1 MKKIL
6 FITLLMLFTVG
17 MSAQTTQQSEDA
29 RTAELRQKIGIDY
42 SMPDFNTSS
51 INGKV
56 IGTHLAKMLQNLQDN
71 ALDCVWSAR
80 IIAVCCEQIEG
91 LQYAPL
97 EKFKIKSISKS
108 GDVITVKANVKL
120 GKNAAGV
127 KNTDILMV
135 FDKGIS
141 TSQTINDLFSDLGR
155 YIKE

>member
-1 MKKIL
+1 MKKFLLVFCLL
-6 FITLLMLFTVG
+6 FGAINLF
-17 MSAQTTQQSEDA
+17 AQTTQQSEDA

-91 LQYAPL
+91 LQYATL
-97 EKFKIKSISKS
+97 EKFKIRSISKS

-127 KNTDILMV
+127 KNTDIQMV
-135 FDKGIS
+135 FDKSVS